1 MSIDMAQFHQ
11 VFFEESFEGLD
22 IMENGLL
29 NMDPGEADPE
39 EINSIFRA
47 AHSIKG
53 GSGTFGFTD
62 VSDFTHVMETLLDE
76 MRDGRRDVTDEGVN
90 VLLASVD
97 VLRDMLTAAQD
108 GGDADEDR
116 VKSQRAELDR
126 ILAGEGGAVP
136 AAADTSATAAPAA
149 EAVEPIGWKIVFRP
163 HQHLLRTGNDPLRII
178 RELGELGELEADCDI
193 SELPPFGE
201 IEPEDSYL
209 SWDLRLNAVVDKAA
223 IDDIFEWVE
232 DDCDFAVVPVMPEG
246 YDPAAVAA
254 PAAQVAEPV
263 AEAEPHLKVADDPVE
278 RRNTTEERRQGGE
291 RRKAAPAKSGGGA
304 SSIRVDTG
312 KIDSL
317 INMVGELVITQSM
330 LGLLGEDFSLDKLPR
345 LREGLGQ
352 LERHTRELQE
362 RVMQV
367 RMLPISFT
375 FSRFPRL
382 VHDLSHKLGKQI
394 ELKMSGENT
403 EVDKTVIEKIGDPLV
418 HLVRNSVD
426 HGIEMP
432 DERLAAGKPALGTV
446 HLSAE
451 HRGGNIVIEI
461 TDDGKGLARDKIL
474 SKAIE
479 RGLVREEDNLSDKQI
494 YELIFQPGFSTA
506 DQVSDVSGRGVGMD
520 VVRRNINELGGSIE
534 IDSQI
539 GKGSTITIRL
549 PLTLAILDG
558 QTICVGEDTYIVPLV
573 SIIESIQVREDML
586 NLVAGKGETFK
597 LRDEYLPIVRMHE
610 VFGVSDPKAQDI
622 RDGIIVVVE
631 GGGRK
636 CGLFVDDLLGQQQV
650 VIKSLEANYGKVDG
664 ISGATILGDGS
675 VALIIDIPGLM
686 RLATETG
693 SVSAASL
700 AMTA

>member
-29 NMDPGEADPE
+29 NMDPGEADAE

-76 MRDGRRDVTDEGVN
+76 MRDGRRDVTGEAVN

-97 VLRDMLTAAQD
+97 VLRDMLGAAQD
-108 GGDADEDR
+108 GGEADAERVKTQRAALEAVLAGDGAAPVEVTEPAADE
-116 VKSQRAELDR
+116 AEQ
-126 ILAGEGGAVP
+126 
-136 AAADTSATAAPAA
+136 A
-149 EAVEPIGWKIVFRP
+149 EQEVLEPIGWKIIFRP
-163 HQHLLRTGNDPLRII
+163 HEHLLRTGNDPLRII
-178 RELGELGELEADCDI
+178 RELGELGEIEPDCDT
-193 SELPPFGE
+193 SALPAFADF
-201 IEPEDSYL
+201 EPEDSYL
-209 SWDLRLNAVVDKAA
+209 SWDLRLNTPVDKAQ

-232 DDCDFAVVPVMPEG
+232 DDCDFAVVPVMP
-246 YDPAAVAA
+246 PQSAVKAA
-254 PAAQVAEPV
+254 PTAPEASAEKEV
-263 AEAEPHLKVADDPVE
+263 EAEQAEIKPVEKPVE
-278 RRNTTEERRQGGE
+278 RRKTED
-291 RRKAAPAKSGGGA
+291 RRKPAAKKPAAGGA

-330 LGLLGEDFSLDKLPR
+330 LGLLGEDFSIDKLGR

-362 RVMQV
+362 SVMQI

-382 VHDLSHKLGKQI
+382 VHDLSQKLGKQI
-394 ELKMSGENT
+394 ELKMTGENT

-432 DERLAAGKPALGTV
+432 DERAAAGKPETGVVL
-446 HLSAE
+446 LSAE

-474 SKAIE
+474 EKGID
-479 RGLVREEDNLSDKQI
+479 RGLVKPDENITDKQI
-494 YELIFQPGFSTA
+494 YDLIFQPGFSTA
-506 DQVSDVSGRGVGMD
+506 EVVSDVSGRGVGMD

-534 IDSQI
+534 IDSAQ

-558 QTICVGEDTYIVPLV
+558 QTISVGEETYIVPLA
-573 SIIESIQVREDML
+573 SIIESIQVGEANL

-597 LRDEYLPIVRMHE
+597 LRDEYLPIVRMHD
-610 VFGVSDPKAQDI
+610 VFGISDPKATQI
-622 RDGIIVVVE
+622 EDGIIVVVE

-650 VIKSLEANYGKVDG
+650 VIKSLEANYGKVEG

-686 RLATETG
+686 RLAKTSG
-693 SVSAASL
+693 DKAAARL
-700 AMTA
+700 ALTA